1 MNTRGRVIAVVVFA
15 IAMAWVEAAV
25 VLDLRVMINRVDPY
39 QRLPLP
45 DMGPIGHAELV
56 REVATLTMLGAVG
69 WIAGTTWRGRIG
81 YALTAF
87 GVWDIF
93 YYVFLRL
100 LTGWP
105 KSLLDW
111 DVLFLLPLPW
121 WGPVLAPILISVL
134 MIIGGVLAVQVEGRS
149 QVVWPAPWSIIA
161 GSAGIL
167 LALYAFLRDALL
179 TVKGGEKALREMLP
193 VAFAWPLFA
202 VALVLMATPVFTVAR
217 QLRSM
222 TNQKLHGG
230 GSMSKLSL

>member
-193 VAFAWPLFA
+193 VSFAWPLFA

>member
-193 VAFAWPLFA
+193 VSFAWPLFA
-202 VALVLMATPVFTVAR
+202 VALVLMATPVFTAAR
-217 QLRSM
+217 QLRSI
-222 TNQKLHGG
+222 TNQKQHGAD
-230 GSMSKLSL
+230 SMSKLSL

>member
-161 GSAGIL
+161 GSTGIL

-193 VAFAWPLFA
+193 VSFAWPLFA

>member
-1 MNTRGRVIAVVVFA
+1 
-15 IAMAWVEAAV
+15 
-25 VLDLRVMINRVDPY
+25 
-39 QRLPLP
+39 
-45 DMGPIGHAELV
+45 MGPIGHAELV

-161 GSAGIL
+161 GSTGIL

-193 VAFAWPLFA
+193 VSFAWPLFA